1 MRLSG
6 KLMVSEDEDDD
17 LVPEEPV
24 ESVGLDEEGL
34 LAGYGIPQG
43 CSR

>member
-1 MRLSG
+1 MTWL
-6 KLMVSEDEDDD
+6 VTEDEDPDPI
-17 LVPEEPV
+17 PEEPTP
-24 ESVGLDEEGL
+24 SLDLAEEGL